1 MRHKI
6 TLRDW
11 LLFATILFLAFLKL
25 TNYSNNSVTEIKNTA
40 DANSVPVIVL
50 SFMEDIV
57 DIFCFCVLP
66 VFGLQILLFI
76 SKGQAFHKKTI
87 KHINI
92 LGWALVVFSLVP
104 VITGFILALI
114 SHKQIH
120 DIIFSITLP
129 IFYQYKDF
137 LLAGLIVVL
146 IAGVF
151 TKGKILKDEI
161 YRAV

>member
-25 TNYSNNSVTEIKNTA
+25 TNYSSDSVTEIKTNA
-40 DANSVPVIVL
+40 DTNSVPVIVFG
-50 SFMEDIV
+50 FMEGIV

-76 SKGQAFHKKTI
+76 SKGMAFHKKTI
-87 KHINI
+87 KHINV

-104 VITGFILALI
+104 IIAGFILAVI
-114 SHKQIH
+114 SHRQIH
-120 DIIFSITLP
+120 DIIFSVTLP

-137 LLAGLIVVL
+137 LLAGLVVIL

-151 TKGKILKDEI
+151 KKGHILKGEI